1 MPTTTDDGHA
11 PADRVAEEARWAR
24 RSRLPATVLA
34 VVAAV
39 VSVLALVELAAGV
52 SVLVDL
58 GPTWA
63 PTTALTP
70 LMGLSTAAALLLA
83 RAAGSA
89 ARPGPAI
96 CFGLTGLLAVVALLE
111 HASGTVL
118 LADLLAVEESSAG
131 VGVDE
136 RTSLVVVVSFVLL
149 SLGGGALVLGRRSAA
164 QVAGFLALTVGVA
177 SAAAYV
183 FGAEPVAGSRAPEM
197 MTVVGTVLVVTLA
210 QSLLYTIPGSLAQWS
225 SYGRDSGARLQRSVP
240 IIALVV
246 IPLIGAAMLSG
257 LENGW
262 LDPRAATALVVT
274 CGLGLALVLSAWIG
288 LQSRRVEEERDE
300 LLRENQRV
308 NAELED
314 RVRLRSHEVNRQRT
328 KLALLEERDRIARD
342 LHDRVIQ
349 RIFAAGLQ
357 IGALSRTVSKVAEGA
372 DASRLPGQ
380 LDVIAGEL
388 DLAIRE
394 LRNSIFQLTSIDDHQ
409 DLEQV
414 VHDIATRSSRILGFM
429 PRITVAGELGG
440 VRSDLAADLASAI
453 QEGLSN
459 VARHAR
465 ASAAQVSLEGAPREF
480 IVRIT
485 DDGIG
490 LPDPLPRSSGI
501 SNLMNR
507 ARGLGGTATWEPN
520 PSGGTV
526 FTWRVAR
533 DGQADEYYGNDVAV
547 LTD

>member
-1 MPTTTDDGHA
+1 MPTTTHDGS
-11 PADRVAEEARWAR
+11 DRVAEEARWAR

-34 VVAAV
+34 VVAAA
-39 VSVLALVELAAGV
+39 VSFLALLELAIG
-52 SVLVDL
+52 STVLVDL
-58 GPTWA
+58 GPSWA
-63 PTTALTP
+63 PTTALTA
-70 LMGLSTAAALLLA
+70 LLGLSTSAGLLA
-83 RAAGSA
+83 RVA
-89 ARPGPAI
+89 GPALARVGPAVG
-96 CFGLTGLLAVVALLE
+96 FGLAGLLVLVALVERLT
-111 HASGTVL
+111 GGVL
-118 LADLLAVEESSAG
+118 LGDLLAVETAG
-131 VGVDE
+131 GPAVDGQ
-136 RTSLVVVVSFVLL
+136 TSLVVVVAFGLL
-149 SLGGGALVLGRRSAA
+149 ATGGAALVLGRRVVA
-164 QVAGFLALTVGVA
+164 QVCAFLALTIGVA
-177 SAAAYV
+177 SVAAYV
-183 FGAEPVAGSRAPEM
+183 FGADPVPGSEAPAM
-197 MTVVGTVLVVTLA
+197 MTVVATVLVVALA
-210 QSLLYTIPGSLAQWS
+210 QSLLYAVPGSLAQWS
-225 SYGRDSGARLQRSVP
+225 TYGLDSGARLQRSVP
-240 IIALVV
+240 LISLVV
-246 IPLIGAAMLSG
+246 VPLIGAGMLSG

-262 LDPRAATALVVT
+262 LDPGAATALVVT
-274 CGLGLALVLSAWIG
+274 SGVGLALVLCAWVG
-288 LQSRRVEEERDE
+288 LQFRAVEEERSA

-357 IGALSRTVSKVAEGA
+357 IGALSRTVAKVAEGA

-429 PRITVAGELGG
+429 PRISVAGELGG

-465 ASAAQVSLEGAPREF
+465 ASAAQVSLEGTSHEF
-480 IVRIT
+480 VVRIT
-485 DDGIG
+485 DDGVG

-507 ARGLGGTATWEPN
+507 ARGLGGSATWEPN

-526 FTWRVAR
+526 FTWRVSR
-533 DGQADEYYGNDVAV
+533 DGTAGEFYGNDVAAV
-547 LTD
+547 SD

>member
-1 MPTTTDDGHA
+1 MPTTTHDG
-11 PADRVAEEARWAR
+11 PDRVAEEVRWAE

-34 VVAAV
+34 SVGAAV
-39 VSVLALVELAAGV
+39 SFLALFELAVG
-52 SVLVDL
+52 STVLVDL
-58 GPTWA
+58 GPSWA
-63 PTTALTP
+63 PTTALTA
-70 LMGLSTAAALLLA
+70 LLGLTTSAGLLLWRGGDGADRPWPAAAFA
-83 RAAGSA
+83 
-89 ARPGPAI
+89 
-96 CFGLTGLLAVVALLE
+96 LTGVLVLVALGE
-111 HASGTVL
+111 RVAGHAVL
-118 LADLLAVEESSAG
+118 GDLLAVEAG
-131 VGVDE
+131 DRATVDE
-136 RTSLVVVVSFVLL
+136 QTSLVVVVSFGLL
-149 SLGGGALVLGRRSAA
+149 ALGGLALTRRWTVPA
-164 QVAGFLALTVGVA
+164 QVAAFLALTIGLA
-177 SAAAYV
+177 SAAAYA
-183 FGAEPVAGSRAPEM
+183 FGAEPVEGSDAPAM
-197 MTVVGTVLVVTLA
+197 MTVVATVLVVALA
-210 QSLLYTIPGSLAQWS
+210 QSLLYAIPGSLAQWS
-225 SYGRDSGARLQRSVP
+225 TYGRDSGARLQRSVP

-246 IPLIGAAMLSG
+246 VPLIGAAMLAG
-257 LENGW
+257 LRSGW
-262 LDPRAATALVVT
+262 LDPGAATALVVT
-274 CGLGLALVLSAWIG
+274 TGLGLALVLSAWVG
-288 LQSRRVEEERDE
+288 LQFRAVEEERAA

-357 IGALSRTVSKVAEGA
+357 IGALSRTVAKVAEGA

-429 PRITVAGELGG
+429 PRISVAGELGG

-465 ASAAQVSLEGAPREF
+465 ASAAQVSLEGTPQEF
-480 IVRIT
+480 VVRIT
-485 DDGIG
+485 DDGVG

-507 ARGLGGTATWEPN
+507 ARGLGGSATWEPN
-520 PSGGTV
+520 PTGGTV
-526 FTWRVAR
+526 FTWRVSR
-533 DGQADEYYGNDVAV
+533 DGTAGEFYGNDVAV
-547 LTD
+547 GSDGP

>member
-1 MPTTTDDGHA
+1 MPTTPHDGHDA
-11 PADRVAEEARWAR
+11 ADRIAEEARWAR
-24 RSRLPATVLA
+24 RSRLPATVLS

-39 VSVLALVELAAGV
+39 VAVLALVELAVGV
-52 SVLVDL
+52 AVLVDL
-58 GPTWA
+58 GPAWA
-63 PTTALTP
+63 PTTALTA
-70 LMGLSTAAALLLA
+70 LMGVVTAAGLL
-83 RAAGSA
+83 AAGSA
-89 ARPGPAI
+89 RPALRRVPAV
-96 CFGLTGLLAVVALLE
+96 CFGLTGVLVLVALGERLT
-111 HASGTVL
+111 GTVL
-118 LADLLAVEESSAG
+118 LGDVLAVEPSTPG
-131 VGVDE
+131 VEPDE
-136 RTSLVVVVSFVLL
+136 RTSLVAVVAFALL
-149 SLGGGALVLGRRSAA
+149 GLAGAAMVAGRRYLAQIAA
-164 QVAGFLALTVGVA
+164 FLALTVGVA
-177 SAAAYV
+177 SAVAYA
-183 FGAEPVAGSRAPEM
+183 FGAEPVRESRAPEL
-197 MTVVGTVLVVTLA
+197 MTVVGTILVVALA
-210 QSLLYTIPGSLAQWS
+210 QSMLYAIPGSVAQWAT
-225 SYGRDSGARLQRSVP
+225 YGRDNGARLQRSVP
-240 IIALVV
+240 VITMIVV
-246 IPLIGAAMLSG
+246 PLIGVMMLNG

-262 LDPRAATALVVT
+262 LDPRGATALVVT
-274 CGLGLALVLSAWIG
+274 SGLGLALVLCGWIG
-288 LQSRRVEEERDE
+288 LQFRSVEEQRSEF
-300 LLRENQRV
+300 LRENQRV
-308 NAELED
+308 NVDLED

-459 VARHAR
+459 IARHAR
-465 ASAAQVSLEGAPREF
+465 ASAAQVSLEGTSREF
-480 IVRIT
+480 VVRIT

-520 PSGGTV
+520 PSGGTI

-533 DGQADEYYGNDVAV
+533 DGQADEFYGNDVVAV
-547 LTD
+547 PD

>member
-1 MPTTTDDGHA
+1 
-11 PADRVAEEARWAR
+11 
-24 RSRLPATVLA
+24 
-34 VVAAV
+34 
-39 VSVLALVELAAGV
+39 
-52 SVLVDL
+52 
-58 GPTWA
+58 
-63 PTTALTP
+63 
-70 LMGLSTAAALLLA
+70 
-83 RAAGSA
+83 
-89 ARPGPAI
+89 
-96 CFGLTGLLAVVALLE
+96 
-111 HASGTVL
+111 
-118 LADLLAVEESSAG
+118 
-131 VGVDE
+131 
-136 RTSLVVVVSFVLL
+136 
-149 SLGGGALVLGRRSAA
+149 
-164 QVAGFLALTVGVA
+164 
-177 SAAAYV
+177 
-183 FGAEPVAGSRAPEM
+183 
-197 MTVVGTVLVVTLA
+197 
-210 QSLLYTIPGSLAQWS
+210 
-225 SYGRDSGARLQRSVP
+225 
-240 IIALVV
+240 
-246 IPLIGAAMLSG
+246 MLSG

-262 LDPRAATALVVT
+262 LDPGAATALVVT
-274 CGLGLALVLSAWIG
+274 SGLGLALVLCAWIG
-288 LQSRRVEEERDE
+288 LQSRRVEEERAG

-429 PRITVAGELGG
+429 PRLGVAGELGG

-465 ASAAQVSLEGAPREF
+465 ASAAQVSLEGTAQEF

-507 ARGLGGTATWEPN
+507 ARGLGGSATWEPN
-520 PSGGTV
+520 PSGGTI
-526 FTWRVAR
+526 FTWRVSR
-533 DGQADEYYGNDVAV
+533 DGRAGEFYGNDVTAA
-547 LTD
+547 TD

>member
-1 MPTTTDDGHA
+1 MPTTTTHDGSA
-11 PADRVAEEARWAR
+11 RAAEVARWAE
-24 RSRLPATVLA
+24 RSRLPATILA
-34 VVAAV
+34 IVALV
-39 VSVLALVELAAGV
+39 VSILALIELASGYYL
-52 SVLVDL
+52 LVDL
-58 GPTWA
+58 GPAWA
-63 PTTALTP
+63 PTSALTT
-70 LMGLSTAAALLLA
+70 LMGLCTAAGLLVAHRLTRLVA
-83 RAAGSA
+83 
-89 ARPGPAI
+89 
-96 CFGLTGLLAVVALLE
+96 FGLTGLIAAVALVE
-111 HASGTVL
+111 SASRWRL
-118 LADLLAVEESSAG
+118 LGEALVVDEVTAG
-131 VGVDE
+131 IPIDE
-136 RTSLVVVVSFVLL
+136 RTSVVVAVAFGLL
-149 SLGGGALVLGRRSAA
+149 SLGGTLMTLGRGVSA
-164 QVAGFLALTVGVA
+164 QTAGFLALTIGIASVG
-177 SAAAYV
+177 AYV

-197 MTVVGTVLVVTLA
+197 MTVVGTILVVALA
-210 QSLLYTIPGSLAQWS
+210 QSLLYTVPGSLSQWAT
-225 SYGRDSGARLQRSVP
+225 YGRDSGARLQRSIPVISLIVVP
-240 IIALVV
+240 LLGV
-246 IPLIGAAMLSG
+246 GMLSG
-257 LENGW
+257 LEQGW
-262 LDPRAATALVVT
+262 LEPRAATALVVSS
-274 CGLGLALVLSAWIG
+274 GVGLALVLSAWVG
-288 LQSRRVEEERDE
+288 LQSRRVEEERDG
-300 LLRENQRV
+300 LLRDNLRA

-357 IGALSRTVSKVAEGA
+357 IGALSRTVSKVAAGA

-380 LDVIAGEL
+380 LDSIAGEL

-465 ASAAQVSLEGAPREF
+465 AGAAQVSLEGTSREF

-501 SNLMNR
+501 SNLINR
-507 ARGLGGTATWEPN
+507 AQGLGGTASWEPN
-520 PSGGTV
+520 PTGGTI
-526 FTWRVAR
+526 FTWRVSR
-533 DGQADEYYGNDVAV
+533 DGSADEYYGNDVAAV
-547 LTD
+547 RD

>member
-1 MPTTTDDGHA
+1 MPTTTHDGS
-11 PADRVAEEARWAR
+11 DRVAEEARWAR

-34 VVAAV
+34 AVAAA
-39 VSVLALVELAAGV
+39 VSFLALLELAVG
-52 SVLVDL
+52 STVLVDL
-58 GPTWA
+58 GPSWA
-63 PTTALTP
+63 PTTALTA
-70 LMGLSTAAALLLA
+70 LLGLTTSAGLLAWRGGAGPAGLVPAAAFALTGVLVVVALGE
-83 RAAGSA
+83 RVAGQA
-89 ARPGPAI
+89 VLG
-96 CFGLTGLLAVVALLE
+96 GLLAVEAE
-111 HASGTVL
+111 NGA
-118 LADLLAVEESSAG
+118 A
-131 VGVDE
+131 VDE
-136 RTSLVVVVSFVLL
+136 RTSLVVVVSFGLL
-149 SLGGGALVLGRRSAA
+149 ALGGAAMVLGRAVLA
-164 QVAGFLALTVGVA
+164 QVSAFLALTIGLA
-177 SAAAYV
+177 STAAYV
-183 FGAEPVAGSRAPEM
+183 FGAEPVEGSDAPAM
-197 MTVVGTVLVVTLA
+197 MTVVATVLVVALA
-210 QSLLYTIPGSLAQWS
+210 QSLLYAVPGSLTQWS

-240 IIALVV
+240 LIALVV
-246 IPLIGAAMLSG
+246 VPLIGAAMLAG
-257 LENGW
+257 LQSGW
-262 LDPRAATALVVT
+262 LDPGAATALVVT
-274 CGLGLALVLSAWIG
+274 SGVGLALVLSAWVG
-288 LQSRRVEEERDE
+288 LQFRAVEEERAA

-357 IGALSRTVSKVAEGA
+357 IGALSRTVAKVAEGA

-429 PRITVAGELGG
+429 PRISVAGELGG

-465 ASAAQVSLEGAPREF
+465 ASAAQVSLEGTPQEF
-480 IVRIT
+480 VVRIT

-507 ARGLGGTATWEPN
+507 ARGLGGSATWEPN
-520 PSGGTV
+520 PTGGTV
-526 FTWRVAR
+526 FTWRVSR
-533 DGQADEYYGNDVAV
+533 DGTAGEFYGNDVTVAS
-547 LTD
+547 D

>member
-1 MPTTTDDGHA
+1 MPTTTHDGS
-11 PADRVAEEARWAR
+11 DRVAEEARWAR

-34 VVAAV
+34 AVALT
-39 VSVLALVELAAGV
+39 VSLLSLVELAVG
-52 SVLVDL
+52 STVLVDL
-58 GPTWA
+58 GPSFA
-63 PTTALTP
+63 PTTALT
-70 LMGLSTAAALLLA
+70 ALLGLVT
-83 RAAGSA
+83 SA
-89 ARPGPAI
+89 
-96 CFGLTGLLAVVALLE
+96 GLLVWRGGDGADRPWPMAAFALAAVLVLVAVGE
-111 HASGTVL
+111 RVAGRAVL
-118 LADLLAVEESSAG
+118 GDLLAVESEG
-131 VGVDE
+131 GTVVDE
-136 RTSLVVVVSFVLL
+136 QTSLVVVVSFGLL
-149 SLGGGALVLGRRSAA
+149 ALGGAAMVLKRTVLAQAA
-164 QVAGFLALTVGVA
+164 AFLALAVGLA
-177 SAAAYV
+177 STAAYV
-183 FGAEPVAGSRAPEM
+183 FGAEPVEGSDAPAM
-197 MTVVGTVLVVTLA
+197 MTVVATVLVVTLA
-210 QSLLYTIPGSLAQWS
+210 QSLLYAIPGSLTQWS

-240 IIALVV
+240 IIVLVAV
-246 IPLIGAAMLSG
+246 PLIGVAMLTG
-257 LENGW
+257 LESGW
-262 LDPRAATALVVT
+262 LDPGAATALVVT
-274 CGLGLALVLSAWIG
+274 TGIGLALVLSAWVG
-288 LQSRRVEEERDE
+288 LQFRAVEEERAA

-308 NAELED
+308 NVELED

-357 IGALSRTVSKVAEGA
+357 IGALSRTVAKVAEGA

-429 PRITVAGELGG
+429 PRLSVAGELGG

-465 ASAAQVSLEGAPREF
+465 ASAAQVSLEGRPHEF
-480 IVRIT
+480 VVRIT
-485 DDGIG
+485 DNGVG

-507 ARGLGGTATWEPN
+507 ARGLGGSATWEPN
-520 PSGGTV
+520 PTGGTV
-526 FTWRVAR
+526 FTWRVSR
-533 DGQADEYYGNDVAV
+533 DGTAGEFYGNDVAV
-547 LTD
+547 ASD